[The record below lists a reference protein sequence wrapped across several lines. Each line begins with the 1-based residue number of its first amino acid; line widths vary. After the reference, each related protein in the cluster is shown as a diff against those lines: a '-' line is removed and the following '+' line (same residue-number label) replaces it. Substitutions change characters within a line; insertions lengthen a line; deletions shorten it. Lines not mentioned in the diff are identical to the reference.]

1 MIKKGLLMLILVAS
15 VGFAQRGKDRNPM
28 LHEVSNKDVVV
39 SVFPEAVKVEKVN
52 DFWYKIL
59 NGKNKVIG
67 YAMNSTPY
75 CQDVKGYNDLT
86 PVMIVTDKKYVIKKV
101 AILSNWE
108 TARFVA
114 KLDAQNFFDAWNGK
128 KIKDAQKI
136 EVDAHTGATFTAS
149 AVIKNVDYLL
159 VNGSKLMPK

>member
-1 MIKKGLLMLILVAS
+1 MIKKGLLLLVLATS
-15 VGFAQRGKDRNPM
+15 VSFAQRGKERNPV

-59 NGKNKVIG
+59 NAKNKVIG

-75 CQDVKGYNDLT
+75 CHDVKGYNDLT

-101 AILSNWE
+101 TMLSNWE

-114 KLDAQNFFDAWNGK
+114 KLDAQSFFDAWNGK

-149 AVIKNVDYLL
+149 AVIKNVEYLL
-159 VNGSKLMPK
+159 ANGAKSMPK